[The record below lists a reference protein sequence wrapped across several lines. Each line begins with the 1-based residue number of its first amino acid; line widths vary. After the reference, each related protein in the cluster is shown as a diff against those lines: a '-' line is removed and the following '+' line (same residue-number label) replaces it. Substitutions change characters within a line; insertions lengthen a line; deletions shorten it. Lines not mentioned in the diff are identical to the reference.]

1 MRNSKLKKINRLKEN
16 ARLKEHG
23 RTPSQIARKKRKRNR
38 NKLR

>member
-1 MRNSKLKKINRLKEN
+1 MRSSKLKKINRLKEN

-23 RTPSQIARKKRKRNR
+23 RTPAQIARKKRKRNK

>member
-1 MRNSKLKKINRLKEN
+1 MRSSKLKKINRLKEN

-23 RTPSQIARKKRKRNR
+23 RTSAQIARKKRKRNK